1 MGWGSRIRIK
11 PIQDLGSRGRKSTRS
26 RIRNTATGPSLVRRM
41 NDERTLP
48 KAAPEPPGWAGEDCA
63 CAGLAA
69 GLLGWDPLTL
79 QSKTITFINM
89 YYVLCTYINSS

>member
-1 MGWGSRIRIK
+1 MPQKDTLENVRTVHLYAFVFYRRLS
-11 PIQDLGSRGRKSTRS
+11 PQFQF
-26 RIRNTATGPSLVRRM
+26 SLSGVTPVYLSQWSQLSEK
-41 NDERTLP
+41 NERTLP

-79 QSKTITFINM
+79 QPKTITFINM
-89 YYVLCTYINSS
+89 

>member
-1 MGWGSRIRIK
+1 MGWGSGIRIK
-11 PIQDLGSRGRKSTRS
+11 PILDPGVKKAPDPQHCYWSQ
-26 RIRNTATGPSLVRRM
+26 PSEK
-41 NDERTLP
+41 NERTLP

-79 QSKTITFINM
+79 QSKTITFIDM
-89 YYVLCTYINSS
+89 